1 MTGRLDNRAC
11 SITSVAYGEGADP
24 SGRFR
29 TFREAGFTHVHW
41 ADHCWNAAHHESE
54 EEIAAIQDACHRH
67 DLKIVDLHGIE
78 ASGTDARFTDE
89 CWLDANSRR
98 VALAAA
104 LDADCI
110 VLHPAEMP
118 PDASEAATFE
128 TTIRRLE
135 QLQPVAER
143 RGIRIAVENVYVRPP
158 SAEFLER
165 VFDHFDASYV
175 GFCFDSGHALMTN
188 RMHLLATFAERLF
201 ALHLHDNDGVTDQH
215 RIPGEGSIDWPTLVK
230 PLRSSPYAGPLTL
243 EVIKSADAEASAWC
257 RKAFGAIGSIWN
269 TE

>member
-1 MTGRLDNRAC
+1 MARRSIDRAC
-11 SITSVAYGEGADP
+11 SITSVAYGEGTDP
-24 SGRFR
+24 FDRFR
-29 TFREAGFTHVHW
+29 TFQDAGFTHVHW
-41 ADHCWNAAHHESE
+41 ADHCWNGAHHESE
-54 EEIAAIQDACHRH
+54 QEIAAIRDACHRH

-89 CWLDANSRR
+89 LWLDANSRR
-98 VALAAA
+98 VELAAA

-118 PDASEAATFE
+118 PEASEAATFE
-128 TTIRRLE
+128 TTVRRLE
-135 QLQPVAER
+135 QLRPVAER

-165 VFDHFDASYV
+165 IFDRFDTSYV

-188 RMHLLATFAERLF
+188 RMHLLPTFAERLF

-215 RIPGEGSIDWPTLVK
+215 RIPGEGSIDWSMVIDALST
-230 PLRSSPYAGPLTL
+230 SPYEGPLTL
-243 EVIKSADAEASAWC
+243 EVIKSPEVEAAGWC
-257 RKAFGAIGSIWN
+257 REAFRAIDTLWEN
-269 TE
+269 R